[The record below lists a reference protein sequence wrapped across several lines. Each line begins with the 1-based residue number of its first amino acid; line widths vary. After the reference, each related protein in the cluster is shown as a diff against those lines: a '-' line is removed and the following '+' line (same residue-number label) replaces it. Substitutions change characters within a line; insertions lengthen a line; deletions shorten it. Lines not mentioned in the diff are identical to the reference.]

1 MICIIIFSFLFIFI
15 NNKQYF
21 SLTFQNYFDESNE
34 NIMKSL
40 FFSNIHYNLTIGT
53 PKQNI
58 PILIKFNYYYFS
70 INSKKSEKTYLF
82 NEDSSTTYVQLSN
95 ISKGESDEFSKG
107 FKSEDKF
114 LIENH
119 DYRLNFFCSETNANH
134 NIFGGTLGFSLQ
146 GYSSKEKDFNFIEN
160 MKNKKYIDDYSV
172 TISYTNKNEGKLLI
186 GSYLYKIN
194 KKYKESDFKSD
205 ITSSGYWSWNVKSV
219 LVGEKLNLYTKYLI
233 HYPELGIIVGN
244 RDYYDYINKFFENY
258 SNCQKEIIE
267 IEDNEIK
274 IYSNL
279 FEDKNNFYYF
289 KCSKDFQINKL
300 ESIMFDMN
308 ILETKFILDYNDLF
322 YENENS
328 YYFLV
333 IFPKNIEENY
343 DEDYNNIILGS
354 PFYKKYSVTFDMNRK
369 LIGIYKNSLHK
380 KKDTNYLT
388 FFIILILICI
398 IVFLLYYAFYV
409 KKISLK
415 KYGFKNIFI
424 EDFEYKTSDY
434 TGLK

>member
-15 NNKQYF
+15 NNKKYI
-21 SLTFQNYFDESNE
+21 SLAFQNYFNESNE

-40 FFSNIHYNLTIGT
+40 FFSNIYYNLTIGT
-53 PKQNI
+53 PKQII

-70 INSKKSEKTYLF
+70 INNKTSGKTYYF
-82 NEDSSTTYVQLSN
+82 NDHTSNTYIQLS
-95 ISKGESDEFSKG
+95 SFRKTEYYEFVNG
-107 FKSEDKF
+107 YKSEDKF
-114 LIENH
+114 SIENT
-119 DYRLNFFCSETNANH
+119 DYRLNFFCSEINYYH
-134 NIFGGTLGFSLQ
+134 NIFGGTLGFGLPKNF
-146 GYSSKEKDFNFIEN
+146 KEKDFNLIEY
-160 MKNKKYIDDYSV
+160 MKKKNYIDDYSV
-172 TISYTNKNEGKLLI
+172 TISYSNKNEGNLLI

-205 ITSSGYWSWNVKSV
+205 LTSSAYWSWNVKRV
-219 LVGEKLNLYTKYLI
+219 LVGEKLNLYTKNLI

-322 YENENS
+322 YEYENS

-398 IVFLLYYAFYV
+398 IIYLLYYAFYV